1 MEHGIQAHDGLPTS
15 RMMKARRTS
24 LISIVQRTFFQLR
37 DIDTSVLS
45 KHRVSYP
52 SLVLQSRQGVG
63 SSSASVNL
71 TGLLSF
77 NERAKVVSYL
87 SHLATFLVTVSLRFL
102 IPLGSDLGTWSH
114 TRIF

>member
-1 MEHGIQAHDGLPTS
+1 VESGIFSGHGTRIQAHDGLPTS
-15 RMMKARRTS
+15 RKMKARRTS

-52 SLVLQSRQGVG
+52 CLVLQSRQGVG

-87 SHLATFLVTVSLRFL
+87 SHLATFLSHCL
-102 IPLGSDLGTWSH
+102 ITISNPTWE
-114 TRIF
+114 